1 MPIILITGSEG
12 NIGTYLVKRLKETKP
27 NFEIIRVGHKKI
39 DDNPGE
45 KEKIYIGDLTDEFF
59 VKKIFSEN
67 KIDYVVHAAARSYG
81 SAGFKEE
88 AFTLFKNDAQSLLNV
103 LNQSWQV
110 KKFVY
115 LSSVLVY
122 DSADKTPFTEELT
135 EEIMPP
141 KSALGLTKYFGEKA
155 VKFFNQQYGVK
166 YTIWRP
172 YNVVSPLES
181 HEHSNGHVFIDF
193 YRKLFIEQTPKI
205 EIYGDGQQV
214 RCFTWVEEATNTIA
228 DFITDQRTD
237 NQIFN
242 IGGNEPK
249 NIIELKDVL
258 LQIGKEKNILPA
270 DYNPEIITGN
280 QFFGADVQL
289 RVPSAAKIKKM
300 LDWTCQ
306 TSFKECFEKFI
317 EHKTKT

>member
-122 DSADKTPFTEELT
+122 DSADKTPFT
-135 EEIMPP
+135 
-141 KSALGLTKYFGEKA
+141 
-155 VKFFNQQYGVK
+155 
-166 YTIWRP
+166 
-172 YNVVSPLES
+172 
-181 HEHSNGHVFIDF
+181 
-193 YRKLFIEQTPKI
+193 
-205 EIYGDGQQV
+205 
-214 RCFTWVEEATNTIA
+214 
-228 DFITDQRTD
+228 
-237 NQIFN
+237 
-242 IGGNEPK
+242 
-249 NIIELKDVL
+249 
-258 LQIGKEKNILPA
+258 
-270 DYNPEIITGN
+270 
-280 QFFGADVQL
+280 
-289 RVPSAAKIKKM
+289 
-300 LDWTCQ
+300 
-306 TSFKECFEKFI
+306 
-317 EHKTKT
+317 